1 MVIFCYH
8 ARFSGYVSEIVLHS
22 LAPMVFRSDPADWT
36 DARHRLGADGEAI
49 ARDFL
54 EERGWTILAQR
65 FRMGRTEL
73 DFVARKDHLVAFVE
87 VKTRTSIRFGSPL
100 EAVPWHKQR
109 DLGRV
114 AQAWIDRRGVS
125 SDVYRFDVIGITLL
139 PGAKQRIDYVEDA
152 FRLMRR

>member
-1 MVIFCYH
+1 M
-8 ARFSGYVSEIVLHS
+8 G
-22 LAPMVFRSDPADWT
+22 FRSDPADWK

-49 ARDFL
+49 AREFL

-73 DFVARKDHLVAFVE
+73 DFVARKEQLVAFVE
-87 VKTRTSIRFGSPL
+87 VKTRMTLRFGSPL

-125 SDVYRFDVIGITLL
+125 TDTYRFDVIGVTLF
-139 PGAKQRIDYVEDA
+139 PGGRRRIEHVEDA
-152 FRLMRR
+152 FRLVRR